1 MNRSRS
7 ATACLL
13 ATTMLLSGCALGL
26 NELPAVPREEPAG
39 RRHPARLL
47 DTPDEARVLA
57 ACTSLLQDMGF
68 QVDEASAPLGV
79 LSGSKTR
86 DANRLTP
93 AQRVAVGA
101 TTLVLLA
108 GGYTLPLGLL
118 LLGAE
123 SPKPVKVEA
132 SITTRKVGPEG
143 GQVSVSVIFWE
154 NSNYV
159 TEPKV
164 YQEFFG
170 LLSKALFLEVGES

>member
-1 MNRSRS
+1 MNRPRS

-13 ATTMLLSGCALGL
+13 AATMLLSGCALGL
-26 NELPAVPREEPAG
+26 SGLPAAPGGEPAG
-39 RRHPARLL
+39 RRHPTRLL
-47 DTPDEARVLA
+47 DTSDETRLLA

-79 LSGSKTR
+79 LSASKTR

-93 AQRVAVGA
+93 GQRVAVGA

-108 GGYTLPLGLL
+108 GIYTAPLALFL
-118 LLGAE
+118 IGAD
-123 SPKPVKVEA
+123 SPKPVKIEA
-132 SITTRKVGPEG
+132 SITTRKVGPAEA
-143 GQVSVSVIFWE
+143 QVSVSVIFRE

-170 LLSKALFLEVGES
+170 LLSKALFLEVRES